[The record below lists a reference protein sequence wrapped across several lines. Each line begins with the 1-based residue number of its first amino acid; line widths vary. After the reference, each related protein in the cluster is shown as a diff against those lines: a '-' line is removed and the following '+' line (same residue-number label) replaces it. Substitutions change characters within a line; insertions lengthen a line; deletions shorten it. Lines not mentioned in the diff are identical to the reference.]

1 MRHPLSA
8 ASVVG
13 GGATPHPSGGCG
25 HNVPGRSRL
34 GYDLTVII
42 GGFIA
47 ICVVLLILA
56 FLAPRLSRYPQRG
69 VDKGLGMGSR
79 TGSKAP
85 GKLGKWLPKPFNT
98 GMKAA
103 NKSAKKRREA
113 RSKLPL

>member
-1 MRHPLSA
+1 MSA
-8 ASVVG
+8 VINDRE
-13 GGATPHPSGGCG
+13 GATIVRIG
-25 HNVPGRSRL
+25 SRL
-34 GYDLTVII
+34 GYDLSVII

-103 NKSAKKRREA
+103 NKSAKKGRRCCGV
-113 RSKLPL
+113 SL